1 MDNKAGTKAVKLSAR
16 HLNLWYGE
24 KQALKEISME
34 IRKNTVTALIGPSGC
49 GKSTFLRCFNRMNE
63 QFGNV
68 RMAGAAEAG
77 GDGFSIAEPFSHE
90 HL

>member
-34 IRKNTVTALIGPSGC
+34 IRKNTVTAGC
-49 GKSTFLRCFNRMNE
+49 GCWFGGWFL
-63 QFGNV
+63 QG
-68 RMAGAAEAG
+68 
-77 GDGFSIAEPFSHE
+77 
-90 HL
+90 